1 MTLKSI
7 LGVEKLGVAVV
18 SIFYVI
24 AGIVQLV
31 IVVMSAVPPVGVL
44 AVLCLI
50 AAYGLIKMR
59 RWAVWLVMMLLFPE
73 ITLAAMPLYTSV
85 MQQQAFF
92 PNLEWALFQIMLVIY
107 VIATIVASVYV
118 LVKRQDFTR
127 R

>member
-31 IVVMSAVPPVGVL
+31 IVAISAVPPVGVL

-73 ITLAAMPLYTSV
+73 ITLAAMPLYASIT
-85 MQQQAFF
+85 QQQALF
-92 PNLEWALFQIMLVIY
+92 PNLEWSLLQLTLVIY
-107 VIATIVASVYV
+107 AIAILVASIYV
-118 LVKRQDFTR
+118 LVKRQDFH
-127 R
+127 

>member
-24 AGIVQLV
+24 AGIIQLA
-31 IVVMSAVPPVGVL
+31 IVAISAVPPVGVL

-73 ITLAAMPLYTSV
+73 ITLAAMPLYTSI
-85 MQQQAFF
+85 MQQQALF
-92 PNLEWALFQIMLVIY
+92 PNLDWSLLQLTLVIY
-107 VIATIVASVYV
+107 AIAILVASIYV
-118 LVKRQDFTR
+118 LVKRQDFH
-127 R
+127 